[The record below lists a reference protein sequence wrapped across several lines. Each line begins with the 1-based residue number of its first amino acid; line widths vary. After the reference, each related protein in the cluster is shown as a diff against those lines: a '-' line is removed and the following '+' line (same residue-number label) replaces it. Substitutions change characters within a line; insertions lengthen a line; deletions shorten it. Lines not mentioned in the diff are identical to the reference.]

1 VPELRVDA
9 ADGGIRLDRFLA
21 GHELVATRA
30 RAERLIEGGEVL
42 VDGRPRPKSH
52 RLAPGALVAFPEPKD
67 EPRRFEP
74 VDIDVPVVY
83 EDERLLV
90 VDKPAGLLTH
100 PVPGGSGPTLV
111 HALAGRAAGGDGG
124 RPGIVHRLDRD
135 TSGLLVVARDDLT
148 LGRLQNLLRRRRIE
162 RRYLALVRGR
172 PPSLRGRIEAA
183 IGRDRRDPTRI
194 SLDTDVPRDAVTH
207 FETAERLP
215 AHTLLTVRLETGR
228 THQIR
233 VHLQAIGHPVVA
245 DPAYGH
251 GPELGLDRQ
260 FLHAAELRFP
270 HPWTGEPVEA
280 SAPLPDDLA
289 AALDRA
295 RGD

>member
-1 VPELRVDA
+1 
-9 ADGGIRLDRFLA
+9 
-21 GHELVATRA
+21 
-30 RAERLIEGGEVL
+30 
-42 VDGRPRPKSH
+42 
-52 RLAPGALVAFPEPKD
+52 
-67 EPRRFEP
+67 
-74 VDIDVPVVY
+74 
-83 EDERLLV
+83 
-90 VDKPAGLLTH
+90 
-100 PVPGGSGPTLV
+100 V
-111 HALAGRAAGGDGG
+111 HALADRAAGGDRA

-245 DPAYGH
+245 DPVYGH

-295 RGD
+295 RGG